1 MHACLLTSLAVAEK
15 HVLLWM
21 LIQRE
26 SIDES
31 GYLGLNGLFI
41 TILAF
46 AIPEVEVEG
55 ELPWMRPYHDKCT
68 NEGGGEG
75 ETGIRC
81 HHGFAQ

>member
-15 HVLLWM
+15 HVLLCM

-31 GYLGLNGLFI
+31 RYLGLNGQLVS
-41 TILAF
+41 TLAF
-46 AIPEVEVEG
+46 AIPEVEGEG
-55 ELPWMRPYHDKCT
+55 FPWMRPYHDKCT
-68 NEGGGEG
+68 NEGGREG

-81 HHGFAQ
+81 HHEFAQ